1 MATTA
6 GEALLAYLREQLSEL
21 RHRAPGVLAGQPEDV
36 HQMRV
41 AARRLRS
48 LLATGRRLFDDGVVE
63 PLRDEL
69 RWLSGLLGAA
79 RDPVV
84 VHERLA
90 ALLAQEPEALRFG
103 PAAARI
109 DEELDALA
117 AAGFQSAIEALGSE
131 RYNLLLAALEQF
143 LAHAP
148 LSPAAARDPGT
159 GIAKLVAKD
168 ERRLRRAAAGLAPHS
183 DDGKDDGKDD
193 GEDGGSDDGKNARD
207 AGLHEVRKAAK
218 RLRYSAELAAS
229 LPNEPG
235 GGRAGK
241 KFGKKAA
248 KKHRQR
254 AKQSAKSARGI
265 QQLLGLHQ
273 DSVVARARLAELGGR
288 ALRSGEN
295 GFSYG
300 RLHAKEEAL
309 AAAAERAFLKLW
321 KKFPPS

>member
-6 GEALLAYLREQLSEL
+6 GDALLAYLRQQLSEL
-21 RHRAPGVLAGQPEDV
+21 RRREPGVREQQPDDV

-41 AARRLRS
+41 AARRFRS
-48 LLATGRRLFDDGVVE
+48 LLASGRPLFDDGAVD

-79 RDPVV
+79 RDPGV

-90 ALLAQEPEALRFG
+90 SLLAQEPEALRFG
-103 PAAARI
+103 PAALRI
-109 DEELDALA
+109 DEELDSLT
-117 AAGFQSAIEALGSE
+117 AAGFDAALEGLRSE
-131 RYNLLLAALEQF
+131 RYTHLLAALEQF
-143 LAHAP
+143 LSAAP
-148 LSPAAARDPGT
+148 LSPKAAVAPGT
-159 GIAKLVAKD
+159 GIGKLVARD
-168 ERRLRRAAAGLAPHS
+168 ERRLRRAAAALPSRS
-183 DDGKDDGKDD
+183 DDGT
-193 GEDGGSDDGKNARD
+193 EVRD
-207 AGLHEVRKAAK
+207 AALHEVRKAAK

-229 LPNEPG
+229 LPTEPG
-235 GGRAGK
+235 GGSEAGK
-241 KFGKKAA
+241 TAA
-248 KKHRQR
+248 KKRHRR
-254 AKQSAKSARGI
+254 ARRSAKSARKI

-309 AAAAERAFLKLW
+309 AAASERAFLKLW
-321 KKFPPS
+321 KKFPSS

>member
-1 MATTA
+1 
-6 GEALLAYLREQLSEL
+6 
-21 RHRAPGVLAGQPEDV
+21 
-36 HQMRV
+36 MRV

-48 LLATGRRLFDDGVVE
+48 LLATGRPLFDDGAAE

-79 RDPVV
+79 RDPGVV
-84 VHERLA
+84 RARLA
-90 ALLAQEPEALRFG
+90 ALLALEPDALRFG
-103 PAAARI
+103 PAPARI
-109 DEELDALA
+109 DEELDALT
-117 AAGFQSAIEALGSE
+117 AAGFQTALDALGSE
-131 RYNLLLAALEQF
+131 RYDLLLAALEQF
-143 LAHAP
+143 LAEAP
-148 LSPAAARDPGT
+148 LSPKAAGAPGT
-159 GIAKLVAKD
+159 RIGKLVARD
-168 ERRLRRAAAGLAPHS
+168 ERRLRSAVAALAPRS
-183 DDGKDDGKDD
+183 
-193 GEDGGSDDGKNARD
+193 EGGDARD

-229 LPNEPG
+229 LPQEPG
-235 GGRAGK
+235 GRRAGK

-248 KKHRQR
+248 KDRRRR
-254 AKQSAKSARGI
+254 ARRSAKSARKI

-300 RLHAKEEAL
+300 RLHAKEEEQ

-321 KKFPPS
+321 QKFPSS